1 MNKIPDKL
9 IIAHRGESHLA
20 PGNTLA
26 AINLAWEKGATA
38 VEIDVQLTIDK
49 QIVVI
54 HDENTNRTG
63 DQKKTIKK
71 SRLSELKSVD
81 VGLFKNEEWK
91 GERIPTLAEVLNT
104 VPPNGKII
112 IEIKCNNEIIPYL
125 ISEIKKSQLKIP
137 QVEIISFNYTV
148 ISEIKTQIP
157 EYKMLWLLDLDYYY
171 PAWILRINKKG
182 ILEKIKKSN
191 LNGINV
197 WAGKVINKQF
207 IEYFKRHGLLVY
219 TWTVNDVEVAERLI
233 NHGVDAITTDR
244 PNWLKTQLT
253 NRLA

>member
-20 PGNTLA
+20 PENTLS
-26 AINLAWEKGATA
+26 AIRLAWEKGATA

-54 HDENTNRTG
+54 HDKNTRRTG
-63 DQKKTIKK
+63 NQKMTVKK
-71 SRLSELKSVD
+71 SKLGELQSVD
-81 VGLFKNEEWK
+81 VGLYKDEQWK
-91 GERIPTLAEVLNT
+91 GERIPSLTEVLNT
-104 VPPNGKII
+104 VPTNGKLI

-125 ISEIKKSQLKIP
+125 IPEIKKSQLKIP
-137 QVEIISFNYTV
+137 QVEIISFDYTV

-171 PAWILRINKKG
+171 PAWMLRINKKG

-197 WAGKVINKQF
+197 WAGKVINEQF
-207 IEYFKRHGLLVY
+207 IEYFKRHGLFVY
-219 TWTVNDVEVAERLI
+219 TWTVNDVKVAERLI
-233 NHGVDAITTDR
+233 NQGVDAITTDR

-253 NRLA
+253 NSLK